1 MGLPLKLALSFV
13 AEGGSCTLTAKEL
26 VAWPN
31 ALGAGLQQGDDG
43 SVAAPGHKREPVRS
57 H

>member
-1 MGLPLKLALSFV
+1 MGLPLKPALSFV
-13 AEGGSCTLTAKEL
+13 AKGESGTLTAKEL
-26 VAWPN
+26 EVWPN